1 MIEEVFPT
9 EECYTPSMCKRDG
22 VNFEMFNLK
31 VYRMVHVPAQKRKM
45 TAHWTHGFNSG
56 ESHMTNEKRS
66 NLMRKVVV
74 FNVISLDGYHT
85 GPDNDVSVMFPMMGG
100 VFDTYTAELLRRAD
114 LTLAGRVSF
123 QLFNSFWPEVA
134 KDPTSEKWTPEQR
147 ELSQAGESVP
157 TIVVS
162 DTLTGNWPDVRII
175 RRADAHQ
182 QIAGLKRQPG
192 KDILITGSRTLWNDL
207 LAHDLVDEIH
217 LMIGNVVLGAGVPVF
232 VGKPPASLRLVE
244 VRNWQDSNN
253 ILVCYK
259 VLHTSL

>member
-1 MIEEVFPT
+1 
-9 EECYTPSMCKRDG
+9 
-22 VNFEMFNLK
+22 
-31 VYRMVHVPAQKRKM
+31 
-45 TAHWTHGFNSG
+45 
-56 ESHMTNEKRS
+56 
-66 NLMRKVVV
+66 MRKINV

-147 ELSQAGESVP
+147 ELSQAGASVP

-162 DTLTGNWPDVRII
+162 DTLTGTWPASSII

-182 QIAGLKRQPG
+182 KIAELKRQPG
-192 KDILITGSRTLWNDL
+192 KDMLITGSRTLWNDL
-207 LAHDLVDEIH
+207 LAHDLLDEIH
-217 LMIGNVVLGAGVPVF
+217 LMIGNVVLGEGVPVF
-232 VGKPPASLRLVE
+232 VGKPPASLRLIDVRTWEHSDNVLLRYE
-244 VRNWQDSNN
+244 VRRTG
-253 ILVCYK
+253 VE
-259 VLHTSL
+259 TT